1 VANSPVEKAHSGIP
15 WWLWLLGLVL
25 LGLLLWFLIG
35 LFDDDDVDTAV
46 IDDLD
51 AVESVET
58 VDPVETAAGPITSIA
73 ELADGRNAVGREVDL
88 DDVRVLTLTG
98 DSSFFAG
105 AGPDA
110 ATEAGALIVLQGMNE
125 SASLPPPPTG
135 ADGMYNVDEGDVVSV
150 EGVLVAFD
158 ETVPDYADLPAA
170 DRDRALRSGVYINAT
185 DVEASGA
192 DTEIDAS
199 DSM

>member
-1 VANSPVEKAHSGIP
+1 MANIPVEQTRTGPP
-15 WWLWLLGLVL
+15 WWLWLLGL
-25 LGLLLWFLIG
+25 LLLAGLIW
-35 LFDDDDVDTAV
+35 LIAELLDDDTDVAD
-46 IDDLD
+46 
-51 AVESVET
+51 VET
-58 VDPVETAAGPITSIA
+58 VDPIETVDPVDSVDPAVGPITSIA

-110 ATEAGALIVLQGMNE
+110 ATEAGALVVLQGMNE

-135 ADGMYNVDEGDVVSV
+135 ADGEYNVDEGDVVSL
-150 EGVLVAFD
+150 EGVLAAFD
-158 ETVPDYADLPAA
+158 ETAPDYADLPAA